1 MRLSQEWNDRF
12 GYMMLQ
18 MSAQKKELI
27 EYPIDLYITIV
38 VHPRTDSDAII
49 KGLFDSME
57 ESGLIKN
64 DNLIRDFLI
73 IRGEYS
79 GEEMAVVK
87 SPKPVTLL
95 WISYTMR
102 SRKQGVWMKIRKS
115 ISIENEAAERF
126 ERYAEANNRTLSE
139 LMVEATEQMI
149 RRYSKSKT
157 KEIRRDLSEIIE
169 KATEL
174 YNYVPESDSLED
186 PDT

>member
-1 MRLSQEWNDRF
+1 
-12 GYMMLQ
+12 
-18 MSAQKKELI
+18 
-27 EYPIDLYITIV
+27 
-38 VHPRTDSDAII
+38 
-49 KGLFDSME
+49 
-57 ESGLIKN
+57 
-64 DNLIRDFLI
+64 
-73 IRGEYS
+73 
-79 GEEMAVVK
+79 
-87 SPKPVTLL
+87 
-95 WISYTMR
+95 
-102 SRKQGVWMKIRKS
+102 MKIRKS

>member
-1 MRLSQEWNDRF
+1 MFTHTLYLKGPFGRINRKYVPSYSNRRKKSYMRLSQEWNDRF

-87 SPKPVTLL
+87 ITEAGNL
-95 WISYTMR
+95 IMDFIHDA
-102 SRKQGVWMKIRKS
+102 QEEAGGMD
-115 ISIENEAAERF
+115 EN
-126 ERYAEANNRTLSE
+126 S
-139 LMVEATEQMI
+139 
-149 RRYSKSKT
+149 
-157 KEIRRDLSEIIE
+157 
-169 KATEL
+169 
-174 YNYVPESDSLED
+174 
-186 PDT
+186 